1 MSKLLAVVSCPID
14 TYSGYGARSRD
25 FVKALIKA
33 RPEWDVCILAQR
45 WGVTKF
51 GYLGDHNEAELATK
65 IIAKLDKQPDIWIQ
79 ITVPNEFQPI
89 GKYNIGVT
97 AGIETTVCHESWI
110 QGVNRMNLVLTSA
123 NHAKKVFETTSYE
136 INDNAGNKTGDLKLE
151 KPVEVLFEGVDTSKY
166 FKTSTDSK
174 VEIVKS
180 LDSIKES
187 FCFLIVGH
195 WLQGEFGQDRKNI
208 GVTIERFL
216 STFKTQHTKPALVIK
231 TQSANSGIMDRAV
244 ILEKIDLIRKQ
255 VGGSLPNI
263 YLIHGE
269 TSDNDMNQLY
279 NHPKI
284 KAMVSFTK
292 GEGFGRPLLEFS
304 TTGKPIIASNWSG
317 HTDFLNPNFTSLVGG
332 KLEDVHSSSVMKDMI
347 IEGSKWFEVDQQE
360 ATKVYK
366 YVYKKYKSIAKEAIK
381 QKNYVIKN
389 FSLEKM
395 QEKLDSYLEKYTGNI
410 PVERKLVIPKPKEIK
425 LPKRPKSK

>member
-33 RPEWDVCILAQR
+33 KPEWEVKILAQR
-45 WGVTKF
+45 WGTTKF
-51 GYLGDHNEAELATK
+51 GYLSDHQEKDLAVRVLP
-65 IIAKLDKQPDIWIQ
+65 KLEKQPDIWIQ
-79 ITVPNEFQPI
+79 ITVPNEFQAI

-97 AGIETTVCHESWI
+97 AGIETTVCHDSWL
-110 QGVNRMNLVLTSA
+110 QGVNRMNLILTSA
-123 NHAKKVFETTSYE
+123 EHAKKVFENTSYE

-166 FKTSTDSK
+166 FKTTSDPK

-180 LDSIKES
+180 LDSVKEN

-208 GVTIERFL
+208 GITIERFL
-216 STFKTQHTKPALVIK
+216 STFKTQHNKPALVIK
-231 TQSANSGIMDRAV
+231 TQSANSGILDQSTV
-244 ILEKIDLIRKQ
+244 LEKIDLIRKQ

-269 TSDNDMNQLY
+269 ISDEDMNQIY
-279 NHPKI
+279 NHRKI

-317 HTDFLNPNFTSLVGG
+317 HTDFLHPNFSFLVGG
-332 KLEDVHSSSVMKDMI
+332 KLEDIHPSSVMKDMI
-347 IEGSKWFEVDQQE
+347 IEGSKWFNVDLNE
-360 ATKVYK
+360 ANKVYK
-366 YVYKKYKSIAKEAIK
+366 YIYKKYKAVSKQALK
-381 QKNYVIKN
+381 QKSHVLKN
-389 FSLEKM
+389 FTLDKM
-395 QEKLDSYLEKYTGNI
+395 QDKLKSHLDKHVPLIAVQKEFIS
-410 PVERKLVIPKPKEIK
+410 PKPKSIK
-425 LPKRPKSK
+425 LPKRK

>member
-33 RPEWDVCILAQR
+33 KPEWEVKVLAQR
-45 WGVTKF
+45 WGATKF
-51 GYLGDHNEAELATK
+51 GYLRDHQEKELTLT
-65 IIAKLDKQPDIWIQ
+65 ILPKLEKQPDIWIQ
-79 ITVPNEFQPI
+79 ITVPNEFQGI

-110 QGVNRMNLVLTSA
+110 QGVNKMNLVLTSA
-123 NHAKKVFETTSYE
+123 EHAKKVFESTSYE

-151 KPVEVLFEGVDTSKY
+151 KPIEVLFEGVDTTKY
-166 FKTSTDSK
+166 FKTSPDSNI
-174 VEIVKS
+174 EIVKS
-180 LDSIKES
+180 LNSIKES
-187 FCFLIVGH
+187 FCFLVVGH

-231 TQSANSGIMDRAV
+231 TQSANSGIIDQAA

-317 HTDFLNPNFTSLVGG
+317 HIDFLNTNFTSLVGG
-332 KLEDVHSSSVMKDMI
+332 KLEDIHPSSVMKDMI
-347 IEGSKWFEVDQQE
+347 IEGSKWFNVDINE
-360 ATKVYK
+360 ASRVYK
-366 YVYKKYKSIAKEAIK
+366 YVYKKYKAVSKQSLK
-381 QKNYVIKN
+381 QKSYVLKN
-389 FSLEKM
+389 FTLGKM
-395 QEKLDSYLEKYTGNI
+395 QDKLKSHLDKHVPLI
-410 PVERKLVIPKPKEIK
+410 PVQRELIIPKPKEIK